1 MRCDEV
7 QEHIV
12 GLLYNEGSVPPEAV
26 EHIHA
31 CPDCRGELENLRQTR
46 NHLQLWKEEQ
56 PGARV
61 LIFNRERSRGSSGLR
76 KHLRYAAVAAM
87 ALICLLAF
95 ANTRITWNKDGFSFS
110 THLFSRPAETERNYY
125 TKAELRDIMKRA
137 LDDTEF
143 RINETNYLMIQRMI
157 ETVEQ
162 DRWADLNFVRSS
174 AVRNQNVN

>member
-1 MRCDEV
+1 
-7 QEHIV
+7 
-12 GLLYNEGSVPPEAV
+12 
-26 EHIHA
+26 
-31 CPDCRGELENLRQTR
+31 
-46 NHLQLWKEEQ
+46 
-56 PGARV
+56 
-61 LIFNRERSRGSSGLR
+61 
-76 KHLRYAAVAAM
+76 M